1 MRITKALLM
10 FAFGLLVLAT
20 QAVQAQDKPYKE
32 GTVWSISFIKVKP
45 GMFDVYLRDLA
56 VQRKLLMDE
65 AKKQGLIVSEKMLSG
80 SASGRDD
87 WDLML
92 MVEYKNWAA
101 FDGLS
106 AKFDALAL
114 NDVLATAYQLD
125 YRERKVGKMIGVSG
139 TAFCQKGGERW
150 LVGDQQ
156 AAVRGQFLRVSRHAE
171 ALQVGGGG
179 NDDTPHVGDFLAHQ
193 RAIA

>member
-1 MRITKALLM
+1 MRLLNKALW
-10 FAFGLLVLAT
+10 FAFGLLLLAA
-20 QAVQAQDKPYKE
+20 QACNAQDKPYKE

-45 GMFDVYLRDLA
+45 GMFDTYMRDLA
-56 VQRKLLMDE
+56 VQRKSMMDE

-106 AKFDALAL
+106 AKFDAVAL
-114 NDVLATAYQLD
+114 KVVGSEEKQVQSMVKRAEV
-125 YRERKVGKMIGVSG
+125 REIIGAKTVQEL
-139 TAFCQKGGERW
+139 TFK
-150 LVGDQQ
+150 
-156 AAVRGQFLRVSRHAE
+156 
-171 ALQVGGGG
+171 
-179 NDDTPHVGDFLAHQ
+179 
-193 RAIA
+193 